1 MKDSRLIIAYYNE
14 LSKDYDKLYARE
26 QLDKYAILFKTAYVG
41 IERAN
46 LLVDLGCGTGLLL
59 EYLQVVSGCANTI
72 YYVCIDFS
80 LGMISRAVEKHRGKG
95 LYYVDYVVADINSIP
110 LRECIGSAVF
120 VMVSVLRQGEE
131 NIVLR
136 LKEAYSFS
144 TLVVGLL
151 VGEKNKVCPKLGN
164 CKLVGKVGYECLYI
178 C

>member
-1 MKDSRLIIAYYNE
+1 MKDSRSIIAYYNE
-14 LSKDYDKLYARE
+14 LSKDYDRLYARE
-26 QLDKYAILFKTAYVG
+26 QLDKYTILFRAAYVD
-41 IERAN
+41 IEHAN
-46 LLVDLGCGTGLLL
+46 ILVDLGCGTGLLL
-59 EYLQVVSGCANTI
+59 EYLQVVSGRANTI
-72 YYVCIDFS
+72 YYLCIDFS
-80 LGMISRAVEKHRGKG
+80 LGMISRAVEKHRSRK
-95 LYYVDYVVADINSIP
+95 LYYVDYVVADVNSIP
-110 LRECIGSAVF
+110 LRKCVGNVVF